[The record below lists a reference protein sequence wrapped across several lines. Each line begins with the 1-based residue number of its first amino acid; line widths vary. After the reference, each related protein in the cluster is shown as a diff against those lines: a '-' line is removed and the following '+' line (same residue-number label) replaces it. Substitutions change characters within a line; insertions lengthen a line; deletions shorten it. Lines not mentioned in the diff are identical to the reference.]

1 MIPLRRVW
9 SLLEVEVVEE
19 EEEEERVQ
27 EEAEDPILRAVEDE
41 VELEVPISSREIL
54 DLTVLLTAN
63 IYIVYNIFCM
73 HKSM

>member
-1 MIPLRRVW
+1 VIPLRHVW

>member
-1 MIPLRRVW
+1 M
-9 SLLEVEVVEE
+9 VEE

>member
-1 MIPLRRVW
+1 MIPLRHVW